1 MAEVIVDDGFSAAV
15 EIDCLIIGGG
25 AAGLTAALAAAE
37 DGASVLIAER
47 EKQLSGST
55 ALSSGLIPAAETRA
69 QKRQNINDNKKT
81 FFEDIME
88 KNNNSADPKHVNNCV
103 ENITLALDWLEEKHG
118 IQFHV
123 LEDFLYPNHTS
134 FRMHA
139 VPEVTGEGLINYLEK
154 AAAELDIYISCNLQ
168 IINLVR
174 SNSGKILGAVGKR
187 PDGTIENIS
196 AQNTI
201 LACNGYGGNP
211 TLISENIP
219 EMKMLFILGTQETKA
234 RRLSGVAN

>member
-1 MAEVIVDDGFSAAV
+1 
-15 EIDCLIIGGG
+15 
-25 AAGLTAALAAAE
+25 
-37 DGASVLIAER
+37 
-47 EKQLSGST
+47 
-55 ALSSGLIPAAETRA
+55 
-69 QKRQNINDNKKT
+69 
-81 FFEDIME
+81 
-88 KNNNSADPKHVNNCV
+88 
-103 ENITLALDWLEEKHG
+103 
-118 IQFHV
+118 
-123 LEDFLYPNHTS
+123 
-134 FRMHA
+134 MHA

-154 AAAELDIYISCNLQ
+154 AAAGLDIYISCNLQ

-219 EMKMLFILGTQETKA
+219 EMKDAIYFGAHRKPRRGGYLGSPTRCKNWTPIRIPRAMALWLTHMEFW
-234 RRLSGVAN
+234 